1 MGDLLFDPIT
11 REMVIT
17 DGDFTFTSNPSVQ
30 NAALILYARGFNL
43 YQPTLGVGLEDV
55 INSHPQDVNFTMNR
69 WKKQMID
76 DGATKANFKLTIDT
90 NNKVTIK
97 TDVSYL

>member
-17 DGDFTFTSNPSVQ
+17 DGDFTYTDNPSVQ
-30 NAALILYARGFNL
+30 NAAVILYARGFNL
-43 YQPTLGVGLEDV
+43 YQPTIGIGIGDI
-55 INSHPQDVNFTMNR
+55 INSHPEKAVFAMNR
-69 WKKQMID
+69 WKKQMVN
-76 DGATKANFKLTIDT
+76 DGATKANYKITIDE
-90 NNKVTIK
+90 NNTVTIK